1 MRDENAFARALLR
14 VNQQNET
21 TIWCNFPVRRC
32 SNPYV
37 LASNRDNTTMFA
49 IMSVSSLFL
58 LCECLQPTTLG
69 RWTCSKCCCDVFRV
83 WLFRFDWKW
92 LQITKTTQRWNT
104 ITHPKPLTFWEN
116 MKIRWWLTT
125 WKWSSSRQ
133 SKSFFPSHDAK
144 IKQNF
149 EITRSVC
156 YFEFDQALSDEEEWR
171 SWWFMQ
177 TQISSSQKK
186 KKTNTNSDDDF
197 QAVR

>member
-32 SNPYV
+32 SYPYG

-92 LQITKTTQRWNT
+92 LQITKTTQRWHT

-133 SKSFFPSHDAK
+133 SKSFFPSRRKNKTKLWNH
-144 IKQNF
+144 
-149 EITRSVC
+149 SVC
-156 YFEFDQALSDEEEWR
+156 MLFWIWS
-171 SWWFMQ
+171 SVKWWGRM
-177 TQISSSQKK
+177 TQLMIYANTNFIFSTKK

-197 QAVR
+197 QSVR